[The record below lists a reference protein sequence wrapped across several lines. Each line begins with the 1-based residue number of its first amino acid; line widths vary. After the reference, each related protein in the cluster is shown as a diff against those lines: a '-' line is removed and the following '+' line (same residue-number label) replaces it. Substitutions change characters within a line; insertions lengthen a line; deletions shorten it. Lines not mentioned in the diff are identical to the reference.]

1 MEFGEK
7 AAAEERKLIGLKE
20 SKEPYQSIKKRE
32 LTIVPTVKTD
42 KGHETN
48 PHYLEYTTFL
58 LEKKGKREEILL
70 V

>member
-1 MEFGEK
+1 MGALTEH
-7 AAAEERKLIGLKE
+7 
-20 SKEPYQSIKKRE
+20 KKRE

-48 PHYLEYTTFL
+48 PHHLEYTTFL